1 MKLPPEKGALLD
13 VRSLQAGYGPVQV
26 LRGVHLQLR
35 AGELLLV
42 LGRNGS
48 GRSTL
53 LKSLMGL
60 IPATGR
66 ASLAGQEL
74 LGLPAHRRAR
84 LGLGYVPE
92 QREIFPRLSVR
103 QNLLLG
109 AKPARIVARIGPSR
123 WNEAAVLALFPAL
136 APRLHAPAQALSG
149 GEQQM
154 LAIARAL
161 MGNPDLLLLDEPTE
175 GLAPQRVAATALL
188 IQQLQEQGLGVLMVE
203 QKPWARDWRIASS
216 CSVTAS
222 RSSKARP
229 PNYRPTSQRRG
240 FEAAARKRRAVMG
253 STCKERHRSMRSPS

>member
-1 MKLPPEKGALLD
+1 MNAHAETTPLLE
-13 VRSLQAGYGPVQV
+13 VRALQAGYGRLQV
-26 LRGVHLQLR
+26 LRGVHLQLH

-53 LKSLMGL
+53 LKAIMGL
-60 IPATGR
+60 IPATGSIR
-66 ASLAGQEL
+66 LDGREM

-84 LGLGYVPE
+84 LGLGHVPE

-109 AKPARIVARIGPSR
+109 AKPGRGGAAR

-161 MGNPDLLLLDEPTE
+161 MGNPDVLLLDEPTE
-175 GLAPQRVAATALL
+175 GLAPQRVAATAAL
-188 IQQLQEQGLGVLMVE
+188 IRELQALGLGVLMVE
-203 QKPWARDWRIASS
+203 NKPWARELADRVVMLGDGLTQFEGPAAEIPPQSS
-216 CSVTAS
+216 
-222 RSSKARP
+222 
-229 PNYRPTSQRRG
+229 
-240 FEAAARKRRAVMG
+240 AAWL
-253 STCKERHRSMRSPS
+253 

>member
-60 IPATGR
+60 IPATGY

-109 AKPARIVARIGPSR
+109 AKPARIVPSR
-123 WNEAAVLALFPAL
+123 WNEAAVLSLFPAL

-161 MGNPDLLLLDEPTE
+161 MGNPDVLLLDEPTE
-175 GLAPQRVAATALL
+175 GLAPQRVAATATL
-188 IQQLQEQGLGVLMVE
+188 IQQLQEQGLGVLLVE
-203 QKPWARDWRIASS
+203 QKPWARELAGRVIVLGDGLTQFEGSPADI
-216 CSVTAS
+216 
-222 RSSKARP
+222 P
-229 PNYRPTSQRRG
+229 PEVS
-240 FEAAARKRRAVMG
+240 AAWL
-253 STCKERHRSMRSPS
+253 

>member
-1 MKLPPEKGALLD
+1 MSAPLLD
-13 VRSLQAGYGPVQV
+13 VRLLHASYGPVQV
-26 LRGVHLQLR
+26 LRGVDLQLR
-35 AGELLLV
+35 AGELVLL

-109 AKPARIVARIGPSR
+109 AKPARIVPSR
-123 WNEAAVLALFPAL
+123 WNEAAVLSLFPAL

-161 MGNPDLLLLDEPTE
+161 MGNPDVLLLDEPTE
-175 GLAPQRVAATALL
+175 GLAPQRVAATATL
-188 IQQLQEQGLGVLMVE
+188 IQQLQKQGMGVLMIE
-203 QKPWARDWRIASS
+203 QKPWARELAGRVIVLGDGLTQFEGSPADI
-216 CSVTAS
+216 
-222 RSSKARP
+222 P
-229 PNYRPTSQRRG
+229 PEVS
-240 FEAAARKRRAVMG
+240 AAWL
-253 STCKERHRSMRSPS
+253 

>member
-1 MKLPPEKGALLD
+1 MKLPPEKAALLD
-13 VRSLQAGYGPVQV
+13 VRSLQSGYGPVQV

-60 IPATGR
+60 VAATGH

-109 AKPARIVARIGPSR
+109 AKPARIVARTDPSR
-123 WNEAAVLALFPAL
+123 WNEAAVLSLFPAL

-161 MGNPDLLLLDEPTE
+161 MGNPDVLLLDEPTE
-175 GLAPQRVAATALL
+175 GLAPQRVAATATL
-188 IQQLQEQGLGVLMVE
+188 IQQLQKQGMGVLMIE
-203 QKPWARDWRIASS
+203 QKPWARELAGRVIVLGDGLTQFEGSPADI
-216 CSVTAS
+216 
-222 RSSKARP
+222 P
-229 PNYRPTSQRRG
+229 PEVS
-240 FEAAARKRRAVMG
+240 AAWL
-253 STCKERHRSMRSPS
+253 

>member
-1 MKLPPEKGALLD
+1 MRAMRPDGRELEIQGLH
-13 VRSLQAGYGPVQV
+13 AGYGPVQV
-26 LRGVHLQLR
+26 LRGVHLHVR

-53 LKSLMGL
+53 LKALMGL
-60 IPATGR
+60 IPATGSAR
-66 ASLAGQEL
+66 LDGREL
-74 LGLPAHRRAR
+74 LAQPAHHRAR

-109 AKPARIVARIGPSR
+109 AKPALTGPGASP
-123 WNEAAVLALFPAL
+123 WNETTVLSLFPAL
-136 APRLHAPAQALSG
+136 TPRLGVSAQVLSG

-175 GLAPQRVAATALL
+175 GLAPQRVAATADLVARL
-188 IQQLQEQGLGVLMVE
+188 RSLGLGLLVVE
-203 QKPWARDWRIASS
+203 QKPWARALADRVVVLGDGRVQFEGPPRDLPRDASA
-216 CSVTAS
+216 TWL
-222 RSSKARP
+222 
-229 PNYRPTSQRRG
+229 
-240 FEAAARKRRAVMG
+240 
-253 STCKERHRSMRSPS
+253 

>member
-1 MKLPPEKGALLD
+1 VNAHAETTPLLE
-13 VRSLQAGYGPVQV
+13 VRALQAGYGRLQV
-26 LRGVHLQLR
+26 LRGVRLQLH

-53 LKSLMGL
+53 LKAIMGL
-60 IPATGR
+60 IPATGSIR
-66 ASLAGQEL
+66 LDGCEI

-84 LGLGYVPE
+84 LGLGHVPE

-109 AKPARIVARIGPSR
+109 AKPGRDGAAR

-161 MGNPDLLLLDEPTE
+161 MGNPDVLLLDEPTE

-188 IQQLQEQGLGVLMVE
+188 IRELQALGLGVLMVE
-203 QKPWARDWRIASS
+203 NKPWARELADRVVMLGDGLTQFEGPAAEIPPQSS
-216 CSVTAS
+216 
-222 RSSKARP
+222 
-229 PNYRPTSQRRG
+229 
-240 FEAAARKRRAVMG
+240 AAWL
-253 STCKERHRSMRSPS
+253 